1 MLGDKMG
8 SDGFTHGV
16 YTKTNKVFQVG
27 EFLIGYTTSFRMGQL
42 LQYYWTPP
50 TKSSDITDDAYL
62 YKVLVNSIKDLFK
75 ENDWGI
81 KEKSEFQGGNFLFGW
96 RGRLFEMQDN
106 LSILELEKFGS
117 VGCGE
122 YHALAAMKTMEL
134 TGSYDRNP
142 EKFLS
147 TALTVAHSCVSGV
160 SLEYD
165 YLTEK

>member
-8 SDGFTHGV
+8 SNGFTHGV
-16 YTKTNKVFQVG
+16 YSRTDKIFHTG

-50 TKSSDITDDAYL
+50 TKSADVTDNVYI
-62 YKVLVNSIKDLFK
+62 YKVVVSSINSLFK
-75 ENDWGI
+75 DNDWGV
-81 KEKSEFQGGNFLFGW
+81 KDKSEFQGGNFLFGW
-96 RGRLFEMQDN
+96 RGRLFVMQPN
-106 LSILELEKFGS
+106 LSVLELDKFGS
-117 VGCGE
+117 VGSGE

-134 TGSYDRNP
+134 TGSYDKNP